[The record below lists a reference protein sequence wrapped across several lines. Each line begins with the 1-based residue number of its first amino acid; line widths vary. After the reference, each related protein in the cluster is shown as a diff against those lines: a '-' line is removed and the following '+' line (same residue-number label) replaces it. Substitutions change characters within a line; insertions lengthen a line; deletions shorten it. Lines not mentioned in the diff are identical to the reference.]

1 VTTRKRRPRRMKLR
15 LGKSIWPDRHRTRLA
30 EPILRGRHAA
40 DVAIV
45 GGGITGTACAYL
57 LARAGARVVL
67 VDAGSI
73 GLGSTA
79 ASTAL
84 LMQEP
89 DVDFRDLAALYGTR
103 VAAIVWRRS
112 RGAVRGL
119 VRTLRHVSRQSM
131 VHSLPSVYLTRDDAR
146 SEDLREEVALR
157 RRAGIDA
164 RWLTPERVR
173 ASTGVWSSGGI
184 LMPGNAQAD
193 PYRACL
199 ALAGA
204 AISAGARIYA
214 RSRVR
219 RTETSADGVR
229 LVLDRGEVRAAQVI
243 VATGYAT
250 SEFKPLLGRFTMY
263 TTYALTTPRLPASLR
278 RRLGFGDVMW
288 WDTEKPYHY
297 ARWTR
302 DGRML
307 FGGEDRRHGTVRSR
321 RDEIAKRVARLV
333 EDLGGL
339 YPLLRDIEPEYAWEG
354 LFATTPDG
362 LPYIGRHRRYPKHLF
377 ALGYAGNGMTFGFLA
392 AQALERAVRGRPE
405 PEDALFAFT
414 RMRRAAPA
422 RT

>member
-1 VTTRKRRPRRMKLR
+1 MRLR
-15 LGKSIWPDRHRTRLA
+15 LGKSIWPDRHRVRPA
-30 EPILRGRHAA
+30 HSILRGRHDA

-67 VDAGSI
+67 VDAGHI

-89 DVDFRDLAALYGTR
+89 DVDFGDLAARYGTR
-103 VAAIVWRRS
+103 AAATVWRRS
-112 RGAVRGL
+112 RDAVRSL
-119 VRTLRHVSRQSM
+119 VRTLRQLRHQTM

-146 SEDLREEVALR
+146 SAELREEVALR

-164 RWLTPERVR
+164 RWLTPEHVR
-173 ASTGVWSSGGI
+173 ARTGVWSSGGI

-199 ALAGA
+199 ALASA
-204 AISAGARIYA
+204 ATSAGARIYA

-229 LVLDRGEVRAAQVI
+229 LLLDRGELRAAQVI

-263 TTYALTTPRLPASLR
+263 TTYAMTTPRLAASLR

-288 WDTEKPYHY
+288 WDTENPYHY

-302 DGRML
+302 DGRLL
-307 FGGEDRRHGTVRSR
+307 FGGQDRRHGSVRAR
-321 RDEIAKRVARLV
+321 RDEIGKRVARLV

-377 ALGYAGNGMTFGFLA
+377 ALGYGGNGMTFGFLA
-392 AQALERAVRGRPE
+392 AQALERAVRSRPD
-405 PEDALFAFT
+405 PEDALFAFN
-414 RMRRAAPA
+414 RSSG
-422 RT
+422 